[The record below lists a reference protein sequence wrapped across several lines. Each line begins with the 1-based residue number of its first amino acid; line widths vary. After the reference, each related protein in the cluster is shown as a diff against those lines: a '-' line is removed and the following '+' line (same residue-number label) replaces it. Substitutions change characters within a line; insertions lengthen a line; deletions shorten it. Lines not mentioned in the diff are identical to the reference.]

1 MIRKQTWILLGVFII
16 ALVATIILEKNP
28 ELVKSSQAPTSS
40 PTSPGMMLEGW
51 QSNDI
56 TWIEILDGQG
66 NRLRILQTT
75 EGKWV
80 IDSESGDSVDA
91 GVVEEIRSQIAATR
105 TTAYLDPGYDLEA
118 IGLNHPAYTL
128 TVRNIQGRE
137 SVIQIGQMTP
147 TQTGYY
153 VKVDNFAPIVVS
165 KYAIDNIVDK
175 LQRDQLISLE
185 TFATAQP

>member
-16 ALVATIILEKNP
+16 ALVGTILLENNP
-28 ELVKSSQAPTSS
+28 DLVKSSQTPTTS
-40 PTSPGMMLEGW
+40 PTSPAMMLEGW

-56 TWIEILDGQG
+56 AWMEFLDGQG
-66 NRLRILQTT
+66 NQLRIMKNS

-80 IDSESGDSVDA
+80 IDSESGDAVDA
-91 GVVEEIRSQIAATR
+91 GTVEEIRSQIAAAQTI
-105 TTAYLDPGYDLEA
+105 AHLDPGYDTDA
-118 IGLNHPAYTL
+118 IGLSIPVYTL
-128 TVRNIQGRE
+128 TVRNIQGQE

-153 VKVDNFAPIVVS
+153 VKVDNSAPVVVS
-165 KYAIDNIVDK
+165 KLAIDNIVDK